1 MINSMRHGVLRSA
14 VAVLAVLVL
23 AGCTP
28 DKAVKNTESLPT
40 QAAGEACG
48 FVSQQSAEIALGQSG
63 LSGNGLKQDFPGT
76 AKNPDGSKLNL
87 AGCEFFA
94 KDDHRLDVSVKLIGI
109 PPYEERAVPSLLE
122 AGGAEFVFP
131 AAEGKGVAVAGG
143 PGEAAATAQLIRGD
157 WYYLVYLSK
166 PTKGRKAVDD
176 VVAILRQVVNQLDL
190 PSIETL
196 PRPTPTPTS

>member
-1 MINSMRHGVLRSA
+1 MRVVGA
-14 VAVLAVLVL
+14 ALAVVL
-23 AGCTP
+23 MAGCTS
-28 DKAVKNTESLPT
+28 DKTVKNTEPLPT
-40 QAAGEACG
+40 QAVGDACG
-48 FVSQQSAEIALGQSG
+48 FVSQRSAEIALGQSG

-109 PPYEERAVPSLLE
+109 PPYEERAVPSLLK

-131 AAEGKGVAVAGG
+131 AADGQGVAVAGG

-157 WYYLVYLSK
+157 WYYLVELSK
-166 PTKGRKAVDD
+166 PTKGRNAVDD
-176 VVAILRQVVNQLDL
+176 VVAILRQVVNQLGL
-190 PSIETL
+190 PQSEHL
-196 PRPTPTPTS
+196 PRPTPTPAG